1 MNKNIL
7 IQEWL
12 DHSRKDLDSAVFLTK
27 MMPEPLEIICFHCQQ
42 SVEKALK
49 AYLSFLNLRPPRTHD
64 LDELIGMCNNEEIT
78 SLRDATIP
86 LNDYS
91 VMVRYP
97 SHEVL
102 NQNDKN
108 QAINVAKAV
117 LELILN
123 LVA

>member
-49 AYLSFLNLRPPRTHD
+49 AYLSFLNLRPRTD
-64 LDELIGMCNNEEIT
+64 NKL
-78 SLRDATIP
+78 P
-86 LNDYS
+86 LKTFS
-91 VMVRYP
+91 PWR
-97 SHEVL
+97 VL
-102 NQNDKN
+102 KRPHLC
-108 QAINVAKAV
+108 AV
-117 LELILN
+117 LVLPY
-123 LVA
+123 